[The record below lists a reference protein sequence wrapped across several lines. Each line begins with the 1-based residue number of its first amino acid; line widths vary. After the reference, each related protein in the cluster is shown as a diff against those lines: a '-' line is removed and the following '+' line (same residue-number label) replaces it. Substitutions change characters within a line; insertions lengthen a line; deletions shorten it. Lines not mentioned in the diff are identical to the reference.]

1 MAAELVAAVAT
12 PAAAQK
18 TEAPLQG
25 LDLPTRELEILAPP
39 GAAEADEALPSL
51 EDFALPDSDRQSLE
65 TVVDT
70 ASKQPIASMCES
82 ASTTQRRS
90 DDKESRLEALLEQQ
104 NLLLSRQL
112 SVAQESQQRAED
124 ARMHCQQQPAA
135 VLGALDPSVR
145 RIFKQWRSDFQ
156 AQLRC
161 YVELMKRAALYE
173 ETMEKGGLI
182 RPFSQESQRA
192 WQWPAFY
199 RQAAQ
204 EIAGVEPLSGCGQAG
219 MVEQVDGQARYCV
232 DHAFQA
238 LREKHAQEAQAF
250 IVAHHMRCVEMLSAE
265 LSLAK
270 QTEMLLVKLA
280 EWAALNT
287 CCRPGVMQHIERQ
300 AKVFVDLIYRQEMP
314 KMEAKLAVQGQPCVI
329 APAFMLFVRCSCALM
344 VLLAVFLIDHDVLER
359 VFSVFVA
366 VLCGASLVWEDVI
379 VRCVKTLF
387 GDKSMR
393 LLRSPTHVMIDL
405 WRTS

>member
-12 PAAAQK
+12 PAAQK

-25 LDLPTRELEILAPP
+25 LDLPTRELEIPAPS
-39 GAAEADEALPSL
+39 GAAEGDATLPSL
-51 EDFALPDSDRQSLE
+51 EDFALPDSD
-65 TVVDT
+65 
-70 ASKQPIASMCES
+70 KQAIASMCES
-82 ASTTQRRS
+82 ARSTTQQRRS
-90 DDKESRLEALLEQQ
+90 DDKESRLETLLEQQ

-124 ARMHCQQQPAA
+124 AMHSQQPAA

-145 RIFKQWRSDFQ
+145 RVFKQWRSDFQ

-161 YVELMKRAALYE
+161 YVDLMKRAAMYE

-182 RPFSQESQRA
+182 RPFSQESQRS

-199 RQAAQ
+199 RQTAQ

-219 MVEQVDGQARYCV
+219 MVEQVDGQALYCV

-314 KMEAKLAVQGQPCVI
+314 KMEAKLTVHGQPCVI

-379 VRCVKTLF
+379 VRCVKTVF

-393 LLRSPTHVMIDL
+393 LRSPTHVIIDL